1 MSAAEVIEFD
11 PKQLTVFNQFES
23 ELALLEKENSSLVF
37 DYASPKGNKEARSH
51 CHTMRSSK
59 TAIEIVRKEA
69 KADALEYGRKVDSTA
84 KTLTARIDAMI
95 DVHMAAI
102 REIEE
107 KEAKRVDALK
117 KRLSR
122 FEDHKMMIGLSSDHY
137 ARERAEIME
146 IKPDDGFAEF
156 MEQAVLAKAT
166 AIKEIDEKIEQAKQ
180 AEADQAELK
189 RLRDEQE
196 EARKIQ
202 AQAQAIIDQK
212 ALDDAAA
219 AQKIEK
225 QPEQQSYVLETT
237 PPSETF
243 GTEAPL
249 LYEPEYEHEDIGF
262 SAFGSDHIEADIV
275 EAFAEGGISYAD
287 AVTAASLIFDGK
299 IPHITIS

>member
-1 MSAAEVIEFD
+1 
-11 PKQLTVFNQFES
+11 
-23 ELALLEKENSSLVF
+23 
-37 DYASPKGNKEARSH
+37 
-51 CHTMRSSK
+51 
-59 TAIEIVRKEA
+59 
-69 KADALEYGRKVDSTA
+69 
-84 KTLTARIDAMI
+84 
-95 DVHMAAI
+95 
-102 REIEE
+102 
-107 KEAKRVDALK
+107 
-117 KRLSR
+117 
-122 FEDHKMMIGLSSDHY
+122 
-137 ARERAEIME
+137 ME
-146 IKPDDGFAEF
+146 IGQK
-156 MEQAVLAKAT
+156 L
-166 AIKEIDEKIEQAKQ
+166 EQAKQ